1 MAQAKRCYIT
11 RRCVITAI
19 PVAAAA
25 SFPAA
30 AGTASDPIFSAMA
43 AHARAY
49 ADVIALLAAQD
60 AADSA
65 LRKADAATQPA
76 LEARLHALCEADGPL
91 GLLEIQAAE
100 RLIHTVPGTLAGAA
114 ALLRYV
120 RDLFERDG
128 YTPCEE
134 DGYRAL
140 LASTE
145 CAIWREVGLPI
156 FLGRTGAA

>member
-1 MAQAKRCYIT
+1 MAQAERCYIT

-25 SFPAA
+25 SFPAVA
-30 AGTASDPIFSAMA
+30 DKASDPILSAMA

-65 LRKADAATQPA
+65 LRKADAAAQPA
-76 LEARLHALCEADGPL
+76 LEARLHALCEAEGPL
-91 GLLEIQAAE
+91 GLLEMQAAE
-100 RLIHTVPGTLAGAA
+100 RLIHTVPGTLAGVA

-120 RDLFERDG
+120 RELFERDG

-134 DGYRAL
+134 DGYLAL
-140 LASTE
+140 LASAESTI
-145 CAIWREVGLPI
+145 CREIGLAVP
-156 FLGRTGAA
+156 R

>member
-1 MAQAKRCYIT
+1 MAQAEHRYIT

-19 PVAAAA
+19 PIAAAA

-30 AGTASDPIFSAMA
+30 ADTASDPIFSAMA

-49 ADVIALLAAQD
+49 ADVMALLAAQD

-65 LRKADAATQPA
+65 LRRADAAAQPA
-76 LEARLHALCEADGPL
+76 LEAQLHALCEAEGPL
-91 GLLEIQAAE
+91 GLLEMQAAE

-120 RDLFERDG
+120 RELFERDG

-134 DGYRAL
+134 DGYLAL
-140 LASTE
+140 LASAE
-145 CAIWREVGLPI
+145 YAICREIGLAVP
-156 FLGRTGAA
+156 R